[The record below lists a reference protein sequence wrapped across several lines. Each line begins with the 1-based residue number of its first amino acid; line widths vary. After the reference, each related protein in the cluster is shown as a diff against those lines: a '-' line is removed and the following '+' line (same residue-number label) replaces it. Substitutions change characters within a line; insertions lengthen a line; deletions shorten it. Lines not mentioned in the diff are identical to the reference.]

1 MGCWELEELELAAH
15 LVAAGDDTEHED
27 DEDDSPPGST
37 CSSEATYSVSG
48 SEHSDRDASVEAGRE
63 RALLP
68 GGCDIHTASNPA
80 IGATGTPTETASS
93 EHSDKPKNTSS
104 SRDKPTEKVGQ
115 ENGENRKNDDSNEA
129 EFTQTVGSPPSDGGI
144 ADLTEGL
151 ESLLTLQ
158 PRLHKPA
165 QKSKLIEELNES

>member
-37 CSSEATYSVSG
+37 CSSEATSSVSG

-68 GGCDIHTASNPA
+68 GGCDPA
-80 IGATGTPTETASS
+80 IGATGTPTESASS
-93 EHSDKPKNTSS
+93 EHSDKPENTSS

-115 ENGENRKNDDSNEA
+115 ENGENRKKDDSNEA
-129 EFTQTVGSPPSDGGI
+129 EFTRAVGSPVLGDGGI
-144 ADLTEGL
+144 ADLTKGL